1 MNETVR
7 NTFLLTADISALIH
21 NAKGRE
27 RIQLTTQ
34 KAFLPNANILPLAT
48 TETAT
53 LKRNGSKHDS
63 QITLRISAALVSLF
77 ARKHF
82 LSNLQ
87 YFANMFA
94 KYCQL
99 IIKYCE

>member
-7 NTFLLTADISALIH
+7 NTFLLTAEISALIH

-53 LKRNGSKHDS
+53 LKRNGSKLDS
-63 QITLRISAALVSLF
+63 QITLRISAARVSLF

-82 LSNLQ
+82 LSNLHWIRTISR
-87 YFANMFA
+87 FS
-94 KYCQL
+94 
-99 IIKYCE
+99 